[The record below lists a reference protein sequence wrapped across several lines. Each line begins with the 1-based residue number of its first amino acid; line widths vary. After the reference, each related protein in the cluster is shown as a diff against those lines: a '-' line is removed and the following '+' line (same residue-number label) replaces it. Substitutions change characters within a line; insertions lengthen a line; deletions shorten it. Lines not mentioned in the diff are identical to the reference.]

1 MRFFEAIDGHGEPT
15 VFVEWHDS
23 WRNQQTQTPVIQRC
37 KVAAEIRG
45 FAWPHIVRS
54 LTVGPTIESARVVIE
69 TLNDEIKALREVN
82 SELNCANSDLNREL
96 TDLRRA
102 LT

>member
-1 MRFFEAIDGHGEPT
+1 MCVVMTFTESLDGWSEPT
-15 VFVEWHDS
+15 IWWGS
-23 WRNQQTQTPVIQRC
+23 TPIIQRC
-37 KVAAEIRG
+37 KLPSFLRDEV
-45 FAWPHIVRS
+45 WPQLVLA
-54 LTVGPTIESARVVIE
+54 LTAGPTIESARVVIE